1 MTKEMF
7 VSISDFQLYAK
18 RVGQNNGKP
27 TVVMDAGY
35 GDSSEVWDSVIR
47 DISMLSTVLLYD
59 RAGLGKSGAS
69 SNPRTSREMIKE
81 LKELLLKTESKPPY
95 IVVGHSF
102 GGVNM
107 RRFATEYHIDVCGL
121 VLIDST
127 PEDYREDF
135 FLRCH
140 KIFTKYTTSHLF
152 MKEIIMRLWKV

>member
-1 MTKEMF
+1 MGEMTNEMF
-7 VSISDFQLYAK
+7 VPISDFQLYAK

-59 RAGLGKSGAS
+59 RAGLGKSEAS
-69 SNPRTSREMIKE
+69 SNSRTSREMIKE

-95 IVVGHSF
+95 ILVGHSF

-107 RRFATEYHIDVCGL
+107 RMFATEYHYDVCGL
-121 VLIDST
+121 VWNVN
-127 PEDYREDF
+127 
-135 FLRCH
+135 
-140 KIFTKYTTSHLF
+140 TKSDNYL
-152 MKEIIMRLWKV
+152 KVH